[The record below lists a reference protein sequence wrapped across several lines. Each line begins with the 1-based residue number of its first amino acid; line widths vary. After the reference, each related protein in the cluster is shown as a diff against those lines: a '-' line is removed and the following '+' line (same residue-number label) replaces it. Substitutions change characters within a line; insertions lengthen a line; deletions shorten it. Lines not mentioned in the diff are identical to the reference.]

1 MPIMLLFPVHSLCPL
16 VPPVI
21 RGKKCSIS
29 TCNSHEVSAPFV
41 LKMKMFQ
48 CAEAP
53 STSENTYP
61 GDSIEKVIYG
71 RVGFNLK
78 WLYGGEILQR

>member
-1 MPIMLLFPVHSLCPL
+1 M
-16 VPPVI
+16 
-21 RGKKCSIS
+21 
-29 TCNSHEVSAPFV
+29 SAPFV